1 MSFFIIFLFCFIT
14 SIFFINF
21 GIISNKIVFNITNKS
36 EILEN
41 CLLGIISLS
50 IIALISNFFTSLNIY
65 FNSIFI
71 LVSFLYLIKL
81 DKKDIIKIFNYS
93 LLIALISLLTISL
106 DNTNRPDSGLY
117 HLPFTSLLNDS
128 TLVVGVSN
136 LNERFGI
143 ISILQYL
150 SAINFNLIFNENGI
164 LIPLVI
170 IYSTILLFFFEEIF
184 KKKNQDHIKILSFLF
199 FSFILINMNRYSGF
213 GNDAPAQMFYFLIM
227 FYFLKENNKNNLLRN
242 YKIISILSLY
252 AFLIKPFFIITFIL
266 PILFILNNFK
276 KINIFNKTI
285 LFLTIVFFIWLVKN
299 IFISGCL
306 IYPIELTCFQSLDW
320 SLKNS
325 LNFSL
330 ESKAWAKGWPDRV
343 DKSLN
348 YENYLINFKWITVW
362 FGNHFKIILGKI
374 SPFIFIL
381 IILSIILFFSN
392 EKKLINRKKEFYQL
406 IAFNFVF
413 LIIWFF
419 SFPAY
424 RFGSGIIGSFCTLIF
439 IYIFF
444 QKINFQKKIIYKSVI
459 FFIIFLS
466 ASIILKNI
474 NRISEKYKFVYFDY
488 PWPKKNS
495 FSAQNEKNQN
505 IIVKKDAQFLYFLSP
520 LGKLCYYSQSPCTHI
535 RNLKIKKTKFLNFY
549 EKYTIDNKD

>member
-71 LVSFLYLIKL
+71 LFSFLYLIKL

-184 KKKNQDHIKILSFLF
+184 KKKKSR
-199 FSFILINMNRYSGF
+199 SY
-213 GNDAPAQMFYFLIM
+213 
-227 FYFLKENNKNNLLRN
+227 KN
-242 YKIISILSLY
+242 
-252 AFLIKPFFIITFIL
+252 F
-266 PILFILNNFK
+266 
-276 KINIFNKTI
+276 
-285 LFLTIVFFIWLVKN
+285 
-299 IFISGCL
+299 
-306 IYPIELTCFQSLDW
+306 
-320 SLKNS
+320 
-325 LNFSL
+325 
-330 ESKAWAKGWPDRV
+330 
-343 DKSLN
+343 
-348 YENYLINFKWITVW
+348 
-362 FGNHFKIILGKI
+362 
-374 SPFIFIL
+374 
-381 IILSIILFFSN
+381 
-392 EKKLINRKKEFYQL
+392 
-406 IAFNFVF
+406 
-413 LIIWFF
+413 
-419 SFPAY
+419 
-424 RFGSGIIGSFCTLIF
+424 
-439 IYIFF
+439 
-444 QKINFQKKIIYKSVI
+444 I
-459 FFIIFLS
+459 FFIFFI
-466 ASIILKNI
+466 
-474 NRISEKYKFVYFDY
+474 Y
-488 PWPKKNS
+488 PN
-495 FSAQNEKNQN
+495 
-505 IIVKKDAQFLYFLSP
+505 
-520 LGKLCYYSQSPCTHI
+520 
-535 RNLKIKKTKFLNFY
+535 
-549 EKYTIDNKD
+549 